1 MHPQPQARPT
11 FDSITLGGNPV
22 ASTADL
28 YQLQQIDRM
37 WEKVRRRLIQIR
49 QACGESDEV
58 SAARG
63 AVAEAEK
70 TLHDWQGQETD
81 AELESQA
88 LKKRITDGE
97 RRLMSGKVKNPK
109 ELEALQA
116 SVASLRRQRA
126 DVDDKAFEA
135 LNKVDEW
142 QAIVVERQATLTR
155 LETAWS
161 DKQQALDAD
170 EQKMKRNYAIL
181 KKQRETL
188 AATLDAGALQ
198 SYERLRKRK
207 GGVAVAKIN
216 NGNCGACNVRLP
228 TGVISLAR
236 QDDRQVTCP
245 SCGRTLYSG

>member
-1 MHPQPQARPT
+1 M
-11 FDSITLGGNPV
+11 

-28 YQLQQIDRM
+28 YQLQQIDLM

-49 QACGESDEV
+49 QARGESEEV
-58 SAARG
+58 LAARA
-63 AVAEAEK
+63 AVTEAEE
-70 TLHDWQGQETD
+70 TLRDWQGKETD
-81 AELESQA
+81 AELESQT

-116 SVASLRRQRA
+116 SVASLKKQRA
-126 DVDDKAFEA
+126 ATDDKAFDA

-142 QAIVVERQATLTR
+142 QAILAERQATLTR
-155 LETAWS
+155 LETAWA

-170 EQKMKRNYAIL
+170 ELKMKRNYAIL

-188 AATLDAGALQ
+188 AAALDAGALQ

-207 GGVAVAKIN
+207 GGVAVTKIN

-228 TGVISLAR
+228 TGVISAAR

-245 SCGRTLYSG
+245 SCGRILYQG